1 MILPTNILAPE
12 PVTPGAAEK
21 NAAENTSSVIA
32 PPDIP
37 GMERH
42 ASPALFSDNVP
53 VTQRTAKSEIS
64 LTVMG
69 LVPVVKFQVK
79 IRLGLL
85 FTLEITMVKHVVGQ

>member
-1 MILPTNILAPE
+1 MVQDIPAETVLPA
-12 PVTPGAAEK
+12 V
-21 NAAENTSSVIA
+21 ENTNLVNVR
-32 PPDIP
+32 PDIS
-37 GMERH
+37 GMGLH